1 MTGIVTTGQ
10 QTPGRATVAQRWLAR
25 GAILVAGDVGE
36 LARTAEADGA
46 DLLGVAGGDGTQAL
60 VAGIAAEHDVQ
71 LLVIAAGIRN
81 HSRGRR
87 RCW

>member
-1 MTGIVTTGQ
+1 VPRPTNQIV
-10 QTPGRATVAQRWLAR
+10 V
-25 GAILVAGDVGE
+25 
-36 LARTAEADGA
+36 TA
-46 DLLGVAGGDGTQAL
+46 GVAGGDGTQAL